1 MLKHFGLAH
10 RLLIGWLCQT
20 LLIVVLFSFAMHES
34 TEFMERYLISNIL
47 EEETLVLIEE
57 IQSGE
62 KIQIPSSISFYGD
75 REGLTRIPVRFQQ
88 LPDGYNEIVQPGESY
103 FAFRYTAN
111 DGHNYLLL
119 RDQFTFEQSEQVFKT
134 LIVVCAS
141 LIFLCS
147 LCFGYWWIRKKIMTP
162 IQTISHAIQNMAQS
176 RHYEPLNIPVNNDEV
191 GNLAKICDKA
201 LKQFH
206 EALLREKL
214 FTADVSHELRTP
226 LTIIQTSSEL
236 LQLQSNDPKT
246 QKYTEQIVTATQAMN
261 DLLAIFLQLARNE
274 PLENKQTDCAGDILK
289 QVVTHWEGTAQTK
302 NVELRFESEKSCS
315 GHFSPVL
322 LGTVANNLI
331 KNAVTYT
338 DHGSVTVRE
347 LSDGFEVIDTGP
359 GLGDKLREK
368 LFTPFSRGASEK
380 PGSGLGLSIA
390 KRICNQC
397 GWQVDLIES
406 ELGTHFKVRLNTETY
421 TALDQRSAESCDLQT

>member
-1 MLKHFGLAH
+1 MVAMKKTIKEKVVVEGSHDAARLKQIYDVDCIITHGTSLDDTTMK
-10 RLLIGWLCQT
+10 LIGKYVNDPGV
-20 LLIVVLFSFAMHES
+20 IVF
-34 TEFMERYLISNIL
+34 T
-47 EEETLVLIEE
+47 
-57 IQSGE
+57 
-62 KIQIPSSISFYGD
+62 D
-75 REGLTRIPVRFQQ
+75 
-88 LPDGYNEIVQPGESY
+88 PDAPGEM
-103 FAFRYTAN
+103 
-111 DGHNYLLL
+111 
-119 RDQFTFEQSEQVFKT
+119 
-134 LIVVCAS
+134 
-141 LIFLCS
+141 
-147 LCFGYWWIRKKIMTP
+147 IRKKIMTP

-236 LQLQSNDPKT
+236 LQLQSNNPKIH
-246 QKYTEQIVTATQAMN
+246 KYTEQIVTAAQAMN

-289 QVVTHWEGTAQTK
+289 QVITHWEGTAQTK

-390 KRICNQC
+390 KRICNRC

-406 ELGTHFKVRLNTETY
+406 ELGTHFKVRLNTKTY